1 MQKRTVA
8 TIFGG
13 SGFLGRYLVRRLADR
28 GYIVRVAVRD
38 PEGALFL
45 KPLGFVGQIVPLYAD
60 LNRRDTIV
68 RAIEEATLV
77 VNLVGIL
84 AERRKGDFVRIHA
97 TGAGAIAAAAAAAG
111 VERLVHVSAIGA
123 DPAAQSRYAASKG
136 EGEKAVGAAFPAAT
150 ILRPSIVFGP
160 EDKFFNRFG
169 AMAQFLPVMP
179 VISGRTRMQP
189 VYVADVA
196 DAVMAAIQSAE
207 AAGKTY
213 ELGGPAV
220 FTFRELL
227 AYVLKETGRP
237 RPLIPIPMALAR
249 LQARFAELLPNKPI
263 TRDQLLLL
271 AHDNV
276 VAPDAPGLGT
286 LGLVATPIERVVPSY
301 LRMFRIGGGWR
312 EQQMT

>member
-8 TIFGG
+8 TVFGG
-13 SGFLGRYLVRRLADR
+13 SGFLGRYLVRRLADQ
-28 GYIVRVAVRD
+28 GYTVRVAVRD

-45 KPLGFVGQIVPLYAD
+45 KPLGFIGQIVPLYAD
-60 LNRRDTIV
+60 LRRDDTIA
-68 RAIEEATLV
+68 RAVEEATLV

-84 AERRKGDFVRIHA
+84 AERRKGDFTRIHA
-97 TGAGAIAAAAAAAG
+97 RGAGAVAAAAAAAG
-111 VERLVHVSAIGA
+111 VACLVHVSAIGA
-123 DPAAQSRYAASKG
+123 DPAARSRYAASKG
-136 EGEKAVGAAFPAAT
+136 EGENAVGAAYPAAT

-169 AMAQFLPVMP
+169 AMAQLLPFMP
-179 VISGRTRMQP
+179 VIAGRTRMQP

-196 DAVMAAIQSAE
+196 DAVMAVIGSAE
-207 AAGKTY
+207 AAGKIY

-237 RPLIPIPMALAR
+237 RPLVPIPMALAR

-271 AHDNV
+271 ARDNV

-286 LGLVATPIERVVPSY
+286 LGLIATPIERVVPSY

>member
-13 SGFLGRYLVRRLADR
+13 SGFIGRYLVRRLADQ

-38 PEGALFL
+38 PEGGLFL

-60 LNRRDTIV
+60 VRRNETIV
-68 RAIEEATLV
+68 RATEEADLV

-84 AERRKGDFVRIHA
+84 AERRSGDFARIHIA
-97 TGAGAIAAAAAAAG
+97 GAGAIAAAAAAAG
-111 VERLVHVSAIGA
+111 VARLVHVSAIGA
-123 DPAAQSRYAASKG
+123 DPTSRSRYAASKG
-136 EGEKAVGAAFPAAT
+136 EGEDAVKRAFPAAT
-150 ILRPSIVFGP
+150 ILRPSVVFGP
-160 EDKFFNRFG
+160 EDKFFNRLA
-169 AMAQFLPVMP
+169 AMAQFLPFLP
-179 VISGRTRMQP
+179 VVSGKTKMQP

-196 DAVMAAIQSAE
+196 DAVMAAREKSE
-207 AAGKTY
+207 TAGKTF

-220 FTFRELL
+220 LTFREIL
-227 AYVLKETGRP
+227 AYVLKETGRQ
-237 RPLIPIPMALAR
+237 RPLLPMPMALAR
-249 LQARFAELLPNKPI
+249 LQARFAELLPNKPL

-271 AHDNV
+271 ARDNV
-276 VAPDAPGLGT
+276 VAPDAPGLGA

-301 LRMFRIGGGWR
+301 LRMFRVGGGWR

>member
-8 TIFGG
+8 TVFGG
-13 SGFLGRYLVRRLADR
+13 SGFLGRYLVRRLADQ
-28 GYIVRVAVRD
+28 GYTVRVAVRD

-45 KPLGFVGQIVPLYAD
+45 KPLGFIGQIVPLYAD
-60 LNRRDTIV
+60 LGRDDTIA
-68 RAIEEATLV
+68 RAVEEATLV

-84 AERRKGDFVRIHA
+84 AERRKGDFTRIHVR
-97 TGAGAIAAAAAAAG
+97 GAGAIAAAAAAAG
-111 VERLVHVSAIGA
+111 VACLVHVSAIGA
-123 DPAAQSRYAASKG
+123 DPAARSRYAASKG
-136 EGEKAVGAAFPAAT
+136 EGENAVGAAYPAAT

-169 AMAQFLPVMP
+169 AMAQLLPFMP
-179 VISGRTRMQP
+179 VIAGRTRMQP

-196 DAVMAAIQSAE
+196 DAVMAVIGSAE
-207 AAGKTY
+207 AAGKIY

-237 RPLIPIPMALAR
+237 RPLVPIPMALAR

-271 AHDNV
+271 ARDNV

-286 LGLVATPIERVVPSY
+286 LGLIATPIERVVPSY